1 MIMAPLTILSQAGL
15 ASSIGTLI
23 MESLL
28 VEHLISLRLNH
39 WCLGR
44 LPSSEFARTRY
55 GRSSCYPMS
64 DEGSARQD
72 FLTFPRK
79 VTPLAEGVS
88 QAGRESKSSACKH
101 GPLKCHVLSVAGQVC
116 RPGRQRCEQAA
127 PVGRGKPAVEAE
139 GGRAIADIQTLT
151 AVTANW

>member
-1 MIMAPLTILSQAGL
+1 MMIMAPLTILSQAGL

-39 WCLGR
+39 SCLGR

-79 VTPLAEGVS
+79 VTPLAEGLPGRQGIQELCL
-88 QAGRESKSSACKH
+88 QAR
-101 GPLKCHVLSVAGQVC
+101 PLKCHVLSVAGQVC

-127 PVGRGKPAVEAE
+127 PAGRGRPAVEAE
-139 GGRAIADIQTLT
+139 GGRAIADIQTLK